1 MPDDF
6 RHNHYVPRWYQDRFL
21 PAQCK
26 QRELHYVHK
35 EPRTVHDGRGRRI
48 PLPEVERRTLRNC
61 FAERDLYT
69 LAFRDVSSTDLERLF
84 FGQIDRNGRK
94 AVNFWTSYDRT
105 QYAGEV
111 LEPLLIYLSTQRLRT
126 PKGLDW
132 LARQIGSHDPMA
144 TLAAVVRFRQVFGA
158 IWSECIWQVADAG
171 ASPTKF
177 IVSDHPVTLYN
188 RDVSPSHQQ
197 SQGSGDP
204 DVRLNGTHTIFPLSM
219 ERVLILTHRSWATNP
234 YGPPT
239 KLRPNPQ
246 LERDAIFNQMEVQV
260 GRQLDEDEVRRINF
274 IIKSRAYR
282 FVAAAETEWLYP
294 ERHLSRKV
302 KWSRLGDRY
311 LLFPDPRELHHGGE
325 IIIGFAGGRVNVPR
339 CLRKD
344 ASRPRLRQEHPASSR
359 QGSAPAFQGRVRP
372 ALRPQAPRPRLG
384 STRRGQRRNA
394 RAPPQLPQAEGQRG
408 AERGRRQ
415 KVTQEREKG
424 SEALAEG
431 SWSSHLRGNP
441 PPKIRGHR

>member
-1 MPDDF
+1 MDTRSLLSGPFTSPRIQGQTMPDEF

-21 PAQCK
+21 PAERK
-26 QRELHYVHK
+26 QRELYYLRK
-35 EPRTVHDGRGRRI
+35 EPRTVRDGRGRRI
-48 PLPEVERRTLRNC
+48 TLPEVEPRALKNC

-69 LAFRDVSSTDLERLF
+69 LTFRDVSSTDLERLF
-84 FGQIDRNGRK
+84 FGQIDRQGRK

-111 LEPLLIYLSTQRLRT
+111 LQPLLIYLSTQRLRT

-132 LARQIGSHDPMA
+132 LARQIGSRNPMV
-144 TLAAVVRFRQVFGA
+144 TLAAVVRFQQVFGA
-158 IWSECIWQVADAG
+158 IWSECVWHVADAT

-188 RDVSPSHQQ
+188 RDVSPLHQQ

-239 KLRPNPQ
+239 KMRPNPQ

-260 GRQLDEDEVRRINF
+260 GRQLDENEVRRINF
-274 IIKSRAYR
+274 IIKNRSYR
-282 FVAAAETEWLYP
+282 FVAAAESDWLHP
-294 ERHLSRKV
+294 ERYLPKKI
-302 KWSRLGDRY
+302 KWSRLSDGY

-325 IIIGFAGGRVNVPR
+325 IILGFAGGGSMSRDAYGRTPLDPDYGSDSLPPAGNDP
-339 CLRKD
+339 LRRFKGEF
-344 ASRPRLRQEHPASSR
+344 AQLVGPK
-359 QGSAPAFQGRVRP
+359 
-372 ALRPQAPRPRLG
+372 
-384 STRRGQRRNA
+384 RRGHGLNEPEEDSDEMHKLHLSYVKPKLREPNVAYVAKRRKK
-394 RAPPQLPQAEGQRG
+394 GK
-408 AERGRRQ
+408 RGRKR
-415 KVTQEREKG
+415 
-424 SEALAEG
+424 S
-431 SWSSHLRGNP
+431 
-441 PPKIRGHR
+441 

>member
-94 AVNFWTSYDRT
+94 AVSFWTSYDRT

-325 IIIGFAGGRVNVPR
+325 IIIGFAGGGSMSRDAYGRTPLDPDYGKNTLPPAGKDP
-339 CLRKD
+339 LRRFKGEF
-344 ASRPRLRQEHPASSR
+344 AQLFGPK
-359 QGSAPAFQGRVRP
+359 
-372 ALRPQAPRPRLG
+372 
-384 STRRGQRRNA
+384 RRGHGLDQPDEDSEGMHELHLSYLKPKAREAPSAAGVRRS
-394 RAPPQLPQAEGQRG
+394 RKKGR
-408 AERGRRQ
+408 RGRR
-415 KVTQEREKG
+415 R
-424 SEALAEG
+424 
-431 SWSSHLRGNP
+431 
-441 PPKIRGHR
+441 

>member
-6 RHNHYVPRWYQDRFL
+6 RHNHYVPRWYQERFL
-21 PAQCK
+21 PAGCK
-26 QRELHYVHK
+26 QRELHYLHK
-35 EPRTVHDGRGRRI
+35 EPRTVRDGQGRRI
-48 PLPEVERRTLRNC
+48 TLPAVQRRTLRNC

-69 LAFRDVSSTDLERLF
+69 LTFRDISSTDLERLF
-84 FGQIDRNGRK
+84 FGQIDREGRK

-111 LEPLLIYLSTQRLRT
+111 LQPLLIYLSTQRLRT

-132 LARQIGSHDPMA
+132 LARQIDSRNP
-144 TLAAVVRFRQVFGA
+144 TLTLTAVVRFQQVFGA
-158 IWSECIWQVADAG
+158 IWSECIWHVADAT

-188 RDVSPSHQQ
+188 RDVSPAHLQ

-239 KLRPNPQ
+239 KMRPNPQ

-274 IIKSRAYR
+274 IIKSRSYR
-282 FVAAAETEWLYP
+282 FVAAAEPDWLYP
-294 ERHLSRKV
+294 EQYLPKKI
-302 KWSRLGDRY
+302 KWSRLSNGY

-325 IIIGFAGGRVNVPR
+325 IIIGFAGGGSMSRDAYGRTSLDPDYGKDSLPPAGKDP
-339 CLRKD
+339 LRRFKG
-344 ASRPRLRQEHPASSR
+344 E
-359 QGSAPAFQGRVRP
+359 F
-372 ALRPQAPRPRLG
+372 ALLFGP
-384 STRRGQRRNA
+384 TRRGRGLNQPDEDSEGMHELHLSYVKPKPRNA
-394 RAPPQLPQAEGQRG
+394 PSGADIRRRRKRG
-408 AERGRRQ
+408 KKGRR
-415 KVTQEREKG
+415 R
-424 SEALAEG
+424 
-431 SWSSHLRGNP
+431 
-441 PPKIRGHR
+441 